1 MVRTNAHKYAE
12 NGKLEQ
18 LQREIQ
24 RDRNVIHEKNEV
36 RAISIIVIICVLLLL
51 II

>member
-1 MVRTNAHKYAE
+1 MVETKAHDYAAD
-12 NGKLEQ
+12 GKLID

-24 RDRNVIHEKNEV
+24 RDRNVVHEKDRV
-36 RAISIIVIICVLLLL
+36 RAISIIVIICVVLLL

>member
-1 MVRTNAHKYAE
+1 MGNAHAHDYAK

-24 RDRNVIHEKNEV
+24 RDRNVVHKKDGV
-36 RAISIIVIICVLLLL
+36 RAISIIVIICVVLLL

>member
-1 MVRTNAHKYAE
+1 MVRTNAHKYAQ
-12 NGKLEQ
+12 NGELID

-24 RDRNVIHEKNEV
+24 RDRNVVHEKDEV